1 MKDKDESQTDVL
13 IDIATLPS
21 FVDPMFNYADDLA
34 WQYQRQLEEEQRQQ
48 EEKSE

>member
-1 MKDKDESQTDVL
+1 MKQDKNLTDVL
-13 IDIATLPS
+13 LYIATLPS

-34 WQYQRQLEEEQRQQ
+34 WQHQRQLEEEQRQQ